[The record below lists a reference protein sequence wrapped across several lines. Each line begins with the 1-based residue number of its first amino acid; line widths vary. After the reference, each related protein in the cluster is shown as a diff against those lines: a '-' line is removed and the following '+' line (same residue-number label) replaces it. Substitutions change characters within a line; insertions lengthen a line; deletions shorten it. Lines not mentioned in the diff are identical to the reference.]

1 MFLRTGFLVALP
13 LLIGCGGELRF
24 ESSDKAAAEV
34 ASTTTIAGG
43 EVPAGEGSAAKS
55 DRKIVCTAKIDL
67 VVDDFAQTQQ
77 KITALVGEVGGY
89 VATFREDRRY
99 GDQLAGNWVVR
110 LPAQEFDHFTAQLA
124 RLGVP
129 TSREIDAQDVT
140 EQYIDLASR
149 LSNKQRLEERVVKLL
164 DGKTGQ
170 IKDVIEVET
179 QLGRIREEVESLEG
193 KLRFLFDRI
202 AMTTVTISA
211 REDRNYTPP
220 QAPTFAGK
228 ASDVFQ
234 KSLTMLQ
241 LLAEGLAL
249 MLVAVSPWLLLAAV
263 VLGLPLTCLLRK
275 RRQLQRVRPMKLN

>member
-1 MFLRTGFLVALP
+1 MFLRQGCLIALLVFV
-13 LLIGCGGELRF
+13 GCGNDQQYQSLAKSSPGDTTTAGVE
-24 ESSDKAAAEV
+24 ESS
-34 ASTTTIAGG
+34 AGQ
-43 EVPAGEGSAAKS
+43 GSSAKI
-55 DRKIVCTAKIDL
+55 DRKIVYTARIDL
-67 VVDDFAQTQQ
+67 VVDNFAQTQQ
-77 KITALVGEVGGY
+77 KITALVAEVGGY

-110 LPAQEFDHFTAQLA
+110 LPAQEFDHFTAQLSM
-124 RLGVP
+124 LGVP

-149 LSNKQRLEERVVKLL
+149 LSNKKRLEERVVKLL
-164 DGKTGQ
+164 DDKTGQ
-170 IKDVIEVET
+170 IQDVIEVET

-193 KLRFLFDRI
+193 KLRFLSDRI

-234 KSLTMLQ
+234 KSLAMLQ

-249 MLVAVSPWLLLAAV
+249 MLVALSPWLLLAAV
-263 VLGLPLTCLLRK
+263 LLGLPITWLLRR
-275 RRQLQRVRPMKLN
+275 RRQAQRARPIELN